1 MATTQYLHL
10 NKPTGSDLVN
20 PLTDTFPN
28 WDLVDN
34 AYHGLDSRA
43 IGHATELV
51 SQGVHAI
58 TRVDQYA
65 KTFKFIATANYE
77 AGETFTVDGI
87 QVNAYTPS
95 GSALASGSYV
105 SGAVVIASLNADDSA
120 ITIYVS
126 GQQTADNSLR
136 LGGQLPSYYATQS
149 EVDGIDTDVTNL
161 KNLTGNTSIVGI
173 GDGTTTGAISSLNAD
188 LNDIKEGGMLPKLN
202 YGTPLHTFNTVLTFT
217 ATKTCVLCGT
227 PLSEASPSV
236 NPVTIDGTEMYTGSA
251 VTGSWYRGAIPF
263 TRLEAGD
270 TVTVQ
275 YSAPRLHVLEI
286 I

>member
-1 MATTQYLHL
+1 MATTQFLGL
-10 NKPTGSDLVN
+10 NKPTGNDLVN

-28 WDLVDN
+28 WDIVDE
-34 AYHGLDSRA
+34 AYHELDNRA

-120 ITIYVS
+120 ITIYV
-126 GQQTADNSLR
+126 GGAQTADNALR
-136 LGGQLPSYYATQS
+136 LGGQLPDYYATQS
-149 EVDGIDTDVTNL
+149 EVDGLGTDVTNL
-161 KNLTGNTSIVGI
+161 KNLTGNNSIVGI
-173 GDGTTTGAISSLNAD
+173 GDGTTTGAISYLNQEVQ
-188 LNDIKEGGMLPKLN
+188 KMGMPILDFTN
-202 YGTPLHTFNTVLTFT
+202 PLHTFSSGNLTYT
-217 ATKTCVLCGT
+217 ATKECYILGRMVGSSNLLKINNVTVAGGT
-227 PLSEASPSV
+227 SGYNNASVGDNVSYIRLS
-236 NPVTIDGTEMYTGSA
+236 
-251 VTGSWYRGAIPF
+251 
-263 TRLEAGD
+263 AGD
-270 TVTVQ
+270 EAVCT
-275 YSAPRLHVLEI
+275 SAQNDLHVFQLK
-286 I
+286 